1 MMAGRVGGLDRPS
14 CYYCHYCD
22 DYEGS
27 GEGRM
32 RKMGFG
38 GWFGIDHH
46 DYDYDPFLSPRKFEN
61 FV

>member
-1 MMAGRVGGLDRPS
+1 MARWPSWAPTRMMAGRVGGLGRPS

-38 GWFGIDHH
+38 G
-46 DYDYDPFLSPRKFEN
+46 
-61 FV
+61 